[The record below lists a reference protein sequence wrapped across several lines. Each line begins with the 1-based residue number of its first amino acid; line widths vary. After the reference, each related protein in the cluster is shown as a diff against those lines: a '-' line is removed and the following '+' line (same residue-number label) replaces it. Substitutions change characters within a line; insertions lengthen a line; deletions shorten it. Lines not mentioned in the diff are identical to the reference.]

1 MLTDYD
7 LLQYAFENDLD
18 FRNSIIESSE
28 SDLLDFEKSS
38 SSTMFD
44 DGTTDNESLSEL
56 DENIEESETQTIVV
70 YDTTDYSPYLNGL
83 LTNTYFIVYFL
94 FAFFIVGA
102 LILVIKFIRSF
113 F

>member
-1 MLTDYD
+1 MLTDYE

-28 SDLLDFEKSS
+28 SDLLDLEKSS
-38 SSTMFD
+38 SSTLFD
-44 DGTTDNESLSEL
+44 DRITENESLSEQ
-56 DENIEESETQTIVV
+56 DENVEESETQTIVV
-70 YDTTDYSPYLNGL
+70 YDTTDYSAQLNGL
-83 LTNTYFIVYFL
+83 LGNTYFIVYFL
-94 FAFFIVGA
+94 FAFFIFGA